1 MNSSSNV
8 SFVPNK
14 VDVNRIWS
22 DRVESCYHASST
34 FAYEVTVPHQKS
46 LGLNLKPHT
55 LSCSIGAGTKRKL
68 GCVIVVDAAQP
79 LFPIVYPGDILLRV
93 NDVSLITAP
102 DQEFSFET
110 TAKAIT
116 SATAPRT
123 LRFMRPA
130 GLASNMYPSAVEVLL
145 LSTESNVIAKFTAQE
160 VEEISNQSIKQEELN
175 NSEKKLS
182 YSNAFLDST
191 APPAVKKMMLQN
203 KVDWEYG
210 PSIEAYN
217 NTPLIDLQTNLV
229 KIENMITHGTPSFG
243 AGIYKDRMQFVAVLH
258 TNYEYD
264 KGIKEDKIGNDSNKC
279 NNNVRTYF
287 LGKFDTEDEA
297 IASYNKVNMLKI
309 IIVYMLF
316 INFIFI

>member
-22 DRVESCYHASST
+22 DRVESCYHASAT

-55 LSCSIGAGTKRKL
+55 LNCSIGAGTKRKL

-79 LFPIVYPGDILLRV
+79 LFPIVYHGDILLRV

-102 DQEFSFET
+102 HEEFNFEK

-130 GLASNMYPSAVEVLL
+130 GLASNMYPSAIEVLL
-145 LSTESNVIAKFTAQE
+145 LSTESSVIAKFTAQE
-160 VEEISNQSIKQEELN
+160 VEDISNQSIKQDELN
-175 NSEKKLS
+175 NSDKKLS
-182 YSNAFLDST
+182 YSNAFLDSS
-191 APPAVKKMMLQN
+191 APPAVKKMMLQH
-203 KVDWEYG
+203 KVDWESG
-210 PSIEAYN
+210 PSIESYN
-217 NTPLIDLQTNLV
+217 NTPRIDLQTNPV
-229 KIENMITHGTPSFG
+229 RIDNMITHGTPSFG
-243 AGIYKDRMQFVAVLH
+243 AGIFKDRNQFIAVLH
-258 TNYEYD
+258 TIYEND
-264 KGIKEDKIGNDSNKC
+264 KGFKEDKIENESNNS
-279 NNNVRTYF
+279 NNNIRTYF

-297 IASYNKVNMLKI
+297 IGAYKKVSI
-309 IIVYMLF
+309 I
-316 INFIFI
+316 